1 MLLYCKNC
9 TLVFSNVES
18 CLLNK
23 IFSICTGDVVTE
35 SMDMTHLVVFMRK
48 KSEIDFFKE
57 TAAVKKI

>member
-1 MLLYCKNC
+1 M
-9 TLVFSNVES
+9 
-18 CLLNK
+18 LNK

-57 TAAVKKI
+57 TAAVKKNLRHVTVIMALEYVTQ